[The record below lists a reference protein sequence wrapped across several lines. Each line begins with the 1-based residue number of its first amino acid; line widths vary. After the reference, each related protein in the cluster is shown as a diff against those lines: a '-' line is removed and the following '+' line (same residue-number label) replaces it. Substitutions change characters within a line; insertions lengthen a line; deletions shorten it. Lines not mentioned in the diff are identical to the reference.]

1 MNTDKSSDLN
11 RKSRKAMFIVAVL
24 NVITAIMFWFAYENS
39 GENLYMIAS
48 IVNVLSAIVIL
59 ILTRVLMKKDK

>member
-1 MNTDKSSDLN
+1 
-11 RKSRKAMFIVAVL
+11 MFIVAVL

-59 ILTRVLMKKDK
+59 ILTRVLMKKDQ